1 MRGAVSLAAA
11 LAIPLTIDGGAPFP
25 GREIIIFLASCVIL
39 VTLVLQGLTLPL
51 LIKLVGLEEDGAAA
65 TEEANARIRA
75 AESALARLE
84 QFVEAGE
91 IREDTAE
98 RIRGLYN
105 FRADRF
111 RERLDDDRSEI
122 EERSQAFQRVRREL
136 LRAEE
141 QAVLELRRNGVIS
154 DDVMHRIL
162 RDLALEELRLDFGA

>member
-1 MRGAVSLAAA
+1 
-11 LAIPLTIDGGAPFP
+11 
-25 GREIIIFLASCVIL
+25 
-39 VTLVLQGLTLPL
+39 
-51 LIKLVGLEEDGAAA
+51 
-65 TEEANARIRA
+65 
-75 AESALARLE
+75 
-84 QFVEAGE
+84 
-91 IREDTAE
+91 
-98 RIRGLYN
+98 LYT

-122 EERSQAFQRVRREL
+122 EERSQAFQHVRREL